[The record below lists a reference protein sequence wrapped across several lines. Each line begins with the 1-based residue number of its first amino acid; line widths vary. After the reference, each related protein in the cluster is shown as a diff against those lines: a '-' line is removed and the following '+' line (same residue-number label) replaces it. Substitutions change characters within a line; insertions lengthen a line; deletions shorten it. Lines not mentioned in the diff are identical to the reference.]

1 MSYLVNCS
9 GKILKG
15 VADHNKS
22 YKLLLDIFIFQNSHW
37 NKSSNFVRF
46 NIMITSENESL
57 KQNWISFH
65 RKVTFSSW
73 DIQFF
78 FFNFWTISP
87 TSKDLT
93 SWCLLGKETEYIFKY
108 ILGKVNQL
116 VMKLEPVTYSHGKY
130 FQKKFCQYALRWYFE
145 GMH

>member
-1 MSYLVNCS
+1 MSPWSKIEFHFIEKSHLVL
-9 GKILKG
+9 GIL
-15 VADHNKS
+15 
-22 YKLLLDIFIFQNSHW
+22 
-37 NKSSNFVRF
+37 NF
-46 NIMITSENESL
+46 L
-57 KQNWISFH
+57 K
-65 RKVTFSSW
+65 K
-73 DIQFF
+73 
-78 FFNFWTISP
+78 FWTISP

-93 SWCLLGKETEYIFKY
+93 SWCLLGQETEYIFKY